1 MTRSG
6 LWIFLIL
13 LAVAQARWT
22 EEEAAKWYEQY
33 EWGAGVNYTPAYAD
47 N

>member
-1 MTRSG
+1 MIRSG
-6 LWIFLIL
+6 LCIFLIL
-13 LAVAQARWT
+13 LVIAQGRWT
-22 EEEAAKWYEQY
+22 EEEAAQWYEQY